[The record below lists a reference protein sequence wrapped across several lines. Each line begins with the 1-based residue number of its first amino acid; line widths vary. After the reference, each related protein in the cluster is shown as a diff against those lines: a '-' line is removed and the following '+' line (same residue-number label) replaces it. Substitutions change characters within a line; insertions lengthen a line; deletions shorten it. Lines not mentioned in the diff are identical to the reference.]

1 MECSNSLVLACFK
14 QIVAN
19 VLLQDGC
26 KATCTCTCTCMWFW
40 WRRPSNV
47 LATATV
53 RQSRLPTKPVIAL
66 SFGHT
71 GFIWRVMYQEFSE
84 RRPSG
89 CFIVRFDGLESDG
102 VPRHNKPW
110 AGELLRPVI
119 KRSLAVYASRST
131 QPGEGGGPSPYKFC
145 SSGSCRPLAKEVQC
159 ARLSWR
165 RS

>member
-19 VLLQDGC
+19 VLFQDGC
-26 KATCTCTCTCMWFW
+26 KATCMYVVLVATPIECLGDGYRESLTITPSSKTCYYVDFCH
-40 WRRPSNV
+40 
-47 LATATV
+47 
-53 RQSRLPTKPVIAL
+53 K
-66 SFGHT
+66 

-89 CFIVRFDGLESDG
+89 CSMGRLGGLESDG
-102 VPRHNKPW
+102 VPRHNKLW
-110 AGELLRPVI
+110 AGELLRPVTT
-119 KRSLAVYASRST
+119 RSLTVYASRST
-131 QPGEGGGPSPYKFC
+131 QPGEGGGPRPSKLC
-145 SSGSCRPLAKEVQC
+145 SSGSCRPLVKEVQC